1 VQDGGRSTSLGNE
14 AYQRLRDAIVRG
26 ECRPNQRLV
35 EAELAEWLQVSR
47 TPLREA
53 LARLAAEGLVLSR
66 RRGWV
71 VREHTPDEI
80 REIYE
85 VRAALE
91 GMAAFLAS
99 ERATDEQLA
108 RIVTLH
114 GVGDEDLVRAP
125 RARLVEIND
134 AFHDAIVEAA
144 CNERLHHLVRQNRE
158 FFFNYRIA
166 QVYTED
172 EARASL
178 DGHAEVVSALRDRDG
193 ERAELTM
200 RRHILEARDVTLSKV
215 R

>member
-1 VQDGGRSTSLGNE
+1 VQSGERSTSLAGE
-14 AYQRLRDAIVRG
+14 AYQRLREAILRG

-47 TPLREA
+47 TPLREG
-53 LARLAAEGLVLSR
+53 LARLAAEGLVMSR

-99 ERATDEQLA
+99 ERASDEQLA
-108 RIVTLH
+108 RIVEVH
-114 GVGDEDLVRAP
+114 EVGDDDLVRAP
-125 RARLVEIND
+125 RARLVEVND
-134 AFHDAIVEAA
+134 AFHEAIVEGVG
-144 CNERLHHLVRQNRE
+144 NERLRHLIRQNRE

-166 QVYTED
+166 ELYTED

-178 DGHAEVVSALRDRDG
+178 DGHADVVSALRDRDS
-193 ERAELTM
+193 ERAELAM